1 MTEPQLLPKAKPQ
14 LLLKW
19 GRGHPCKYLLLIAVV
34 EVDIIDAIIDI
45 DAFIGNIADITNI
58 TIYL

>member
-1 MTEPQLLPKAKPQ
+1 MLFKTKPQ